1 MQAYPLQY
9 FYAFNVEDP
18 KYALYRSLAESKDD
32 SSKTQKQNLAGLAS
46 LG

>member
-18 KYALYRSLAESKDD
+18 KFANYASLAEAKDD
-32 SSKTQKQNLAGLAS
+32 
-46 LG
+46 